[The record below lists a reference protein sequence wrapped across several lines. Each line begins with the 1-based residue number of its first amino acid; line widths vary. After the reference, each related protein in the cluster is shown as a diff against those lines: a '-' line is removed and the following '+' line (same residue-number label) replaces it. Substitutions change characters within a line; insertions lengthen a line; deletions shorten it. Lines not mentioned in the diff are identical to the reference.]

1 MASPSGR
8 AGTRPSSRS
17 SVRAAARPSPA
28 PSRPSP
34 VSPRPSRFTGR
45 AAVLVLV
52 VAVLV
57 VSYGSSMRAY
67 LRQQHHLAALH
78 TNIHHAKARIAVM
91 QREKERWS
99 DPHYVEARARARFGW
114 VMPGEVGFQV
124 IGRNGKLLDQ
134 TDSLGDVAP
143 APAAQQ
149 AAWWQQAWGSVVA
162 AGDPPTE
169 KPATKQ
175 PAPKMK
181 IRPHR

>member
-17 SVRAAARPSPA
+17 SVRAASRPPGKPSPIA
-28 PSRPSP
+28 
-34 VSPRPSRFTGR
+34 PRPRSRFTGR
-45 AAVLVLV
+45 AVVLVLV

-67 LRQQHHLAALH
+67 LRQQQHLDALH
-78 TNIHHAKARIAVM
+78 TNIHNAKGRISEM
-91 QREKERWS
+91 QREKERWA
-99 DPHYVEARARARFGW
+99 DPHFVEAQARARFGW
-114 VMPGEVGFQV
+114 VMPGEIGFQV
-124 IGRNGKLLDQ
+124 IGKNGKLLNHPD
-134 TDSLGDVAP
+134 TLGDTVSAH
-143 APAAQQ
+143 AAQ

-162 AGDPPTE
+162 AGDPPTQ
-169 KPATKQ
+169 KPAANQ

>member
-8 AGTRPSSRS
+8 AGTRPSTRS
-17 SVRAAARPSPA
+17 SARAA
-28 PSRPSP
+28 SRPPGKASALA
-34 VSPRPSRFTGR
+34 PRPRSRFTGR

-67 LRQQHHLAALH
+67 LRQQQHLAALH
-78 TNIHHAKARIAVM
+78 TNIHNAKARIAEM
-91 QREKERWS
+91 QREKERWA
-99 DPHYVEARARARFGW
+99 DPHFVEARARARFGW
-114 VMPGEVGFQV
+114 VMPGEIGFQV
-124 IGRNGKLLDQ
+124 IGTNGKLLNHPD
-134 TDSLGDVAP
+134 TLGDTVTAH
-143 APAAQQ
+143 AAQ

-162 AGDPPTE
+162 AGDPPTQ
-169 KPATKQ
+169 KPAVDQ